1 MGLDSDKQV
10 CESHKTRILQMG
22 KSKLFK
28 KIGLLI
34 IGTLT
39 AQLAFSQENYVP
51 GYVIKNNTD
60 TLFGFVDYRNWKN
73 NPDRIMFKTKMQYD
87 PVSFN
92 PTDITEFYVEGEI
105 YVSAIINTEIS
116 PTRTDELTEGSQL
129 NLAVDTTFLQTL
141 VRGGKSL
148 YFYKNPEGRD
158 NFYIKQETGLELLV
172 YKRYLKQQDGK
183 LVSVENRNYLGQ
195 LALYLNDCETINSKL
210 ENTSYELTSLIKL
223 FQYYYNCSPSDIS
236 FHRKTD
242 RIRSES
248 GLLTGVSLTSLQL
261 LSDEFPYLV
270 YADYNP
276 SVNLSA
282 GFFLDLILPRD
293 QGKWSIYNELLLT
306 TYKVSGSYEEFVTEN
321 DYTITTTE
329 IGYSYLN
336 INNLVRFKYPVGQC
350 YLFLNGGISN
360 GFAVSESNYK
370 KEESKFYTTSKVD
383 EGLAINDT
391 RKFEQGYVFGTG
403 FRYDR
408 FSFEIRY
415 EMRNGMSKY
424 VTLNSSTKRYY
435 LQLSYRF

>member
-1 MGLDSDKQV
+1 MELDCDKQV
-10 CESHKTRILQMG
+10 NECHKTRISLMG
-22 KSKLFK
+22 KSKRFK
-28 KIGLLI
+28 TIGLLI
-34 IGTLT
+34 IGTLAT
-39 AQLAFSQENYVP
+39 QLAFSQENYIP
-51 GYVIKNNTD
+51 GYVIKNYTD

-73 NPDRIMFKTKMQYD
+73 NPDRIMFKTKMQHN

-105 YVSAIINTEIS
+105 YVSAIINTEVS
-116 PTRTDELTEGSQL
+116 PTRTVELAEGSQL
-129 NLAVDTTFLQTL
+129 NLTVDTAFLQTL
-141 VRGGKSL
+141 FRGGKCL
-148 YFYKNPEGRD
+148 YYYKNPEGRD
-158 NFYIKQETGLELLV
+158 NFYIKQETGLELLI
-172 YKRYLKQQDGK
+172 YKRYLKQQDDK
-183 LVSVENRNYLGQ
+183 WVSVENRNYVGQ
-195 LALYLNDCETINSKL
+195 LALYLSDCETINSKL
-210 ENTSYELTSLIKL
+210 ENTSYERTSLIKL
-223 FQYYYNCSPSDIS
+223 FQYYYNCSPQDIS
-236 FHRKTD
+236 FQRKTD
-242 RIRSES
+242 RIHSEL
-248 GLLTGVSLTSLQL
+248 GLLTGVSFTSLEL
-261 LSDEFPYLV
+261 LSDEFQYLV

-276 SVNLSA
+276 SFNLSA

-306 TYKVSGSYEEFVTEN
+306 TYKVNGSYEEFVTEN

-370 KEESKFYTTSKVD
+370 KEESKFYTTSRVN

-391 RKFEQGYVFGTG
+391 RKYEQGFIFGTG
-403 FRYDR
+403 VRYDR

-415 EMRNGMSKY
+415 ELRNGMSKY
-424 VTLNSSTKRYY
+424 VTLNSSTRRYF